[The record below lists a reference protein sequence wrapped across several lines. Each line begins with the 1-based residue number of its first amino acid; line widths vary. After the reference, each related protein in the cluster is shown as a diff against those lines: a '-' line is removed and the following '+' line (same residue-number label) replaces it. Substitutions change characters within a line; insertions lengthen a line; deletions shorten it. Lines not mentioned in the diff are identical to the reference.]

1 MFDFIKTQSQA
12 NECGDIVRKCEI
24 AIELLRRTRDA
35 TEDLTEIDDDLRVLL
50 LRTLDNAL
58 EDYVGD
64 ICGTVDELADL
75 IDEWDETR

>member
-12 NECGDIVRKCEI
+12 NECSDIVRKCEI
-24 AIELLRRTRDA
+24 AIELLHQTRDA